1 MISCVCADVLDV
13 EVMVDAPEHPLIC
26 RHLYLPRAPSCD
38 AVPAPQRRSLR
49 DGGGVAEP
57 IPFARASDGVSIAYS
72 TSGTGPVLVLARAWI
87 THLELMWAEASFRRF
102 IEGLGDICTVVRYDG
117 RGNGLSDRAVDLPTL
132 DDLVRDLAAVVDAVS
147 AEPVRLWGSSF
158 GGPVAIA
165 YAARRPERVERLIL
179 EGSFATLHDQLTPA
193 GAGDDDRG
201 RTAAAELA
209 RDRGHRD
216 QLHDRPGAEQP
227 ARTESGAHR
236 RVGRAGDAASPLHA
250 GGADRRPAAAR
261 DLRVPTLVMHRRG
274 SRVFPFHCSRA
285 LAAAIPGARLVALD
299 GIEHNP
305 WEGDSSAALAAMRT
319 FLGGGSTPAPS
330 TVTLL
335 FSDMVS
341 STELL
346 QRLGDTAASQLF
358 REHTGLLTGA
368 VARHRG
374 TFIKQMGDGILA
386 TFTSA
391 SAAVRCAVAVRDE
404 IAVAEHS
411 APTAL
416 QLRIG
421 LAAGEPIPDGDDL
434 FGSVVHLAA
443 RVCTAARPD
452 EVLVTDA
459 VYQLVDAKGFRF
471 GAARS
476 VRLKGFAQPVRV
488 RPVLTA
494 TG

>member
-1 MISCVCADVLDV
+1 M
-13 EVMVDAPEHPLIC
+13 
-26 RHLYLPRAPSCD
+26 
-38 AVPAPQRRSLR
+38 
-49 DGGGVAEP
+49 
-57 IPFARASDGVSIAYS
+57 SIAYS
-72 TSGTGPVLVLARAWI
+72 TSGSGPVLVLARAWI

-193 GAGDDDRG
+193 ERVTMIEVG
-201 RTAAAELA
+201 RLLQSSPEIAATAISYMT
-209 RDRGHRD
+209 D
-216 QLHDRPGAEQP
+216 P
-227 ARTESGAHR
+227 APSSRHER
-236 RVGRAGDAASPLHA
+236 RVARIVASVEPEMLRHLYTL
-250 GGADRRPAAAR
+250 AAR
-261 DLRVPTLVMHRRG
+261 IDVRPLLGDLRVPTLVMHRRG

-285 LAAAIPGARLVALD
+285 LARRSPAPGSSLSTASSTTRGKATAAP
-299 GIEHNP
+299 
-305 WEGDSSAALAAMRT
+305 ALAAMRT
-319 FLGGGSTPAPS
+319 FLGGGATPAPS
-330 TVTLL
+330 TVTLA
-335 FSDMVS
+335 V
-341 STELL
+341 
-346 QRLGDTAASQLF
+346 QRHGLVDRAAAAPG
-358 REHTGLLTGA
+358 RHGGVAAVPGA
-368 VARHRG
+368 HEAPHRG
-374 TFIKQMGDGILA
+374 GGGPPGHVHQADGRRDPRHVH
-386 TFTSA
+386 SA

-404 IAVAEHS
+404 IATRNTS
-411 APTAL
+411 ASTAL

-421 LAAGEPIPDGDDL
+421 LAAGEPLPDGDDL

-443 RVCTAARPD
+443 RVCTAARPE

-476 VRLKGFAQPVRV
+476 VRMKGFAQPVRV

>member
-1 MISCVCADVLDV
+1 M
-13 EVMVDAPEHPLIC
+13 
-26 RHLYLPRAPSCD
+26 
-38 AVPAPQRRSLR
+38 
-49 DGGGVAEP
+49 AEP
-57 IPFARASDGVSIAYS
+57 IPFARAADGVSIAYS
-72 TSGTGPVLVLARAWI
+72 TSGAGPVLVLARAWI

-117 RGNGLSDRAVDLPTL
+117 RGNGLSDRAVELPTL
-132 DDLVRDLAAVVDAVS
+132 DDLVRDFSAVVDAVS
-147 AEPVRLWGSSF
+147 PEPVRLWGSSF

-193 GAGDDDRG
+193 ERVTMIEVG
-201 RTAAAELA
+201 RLLQSSPEIAATAISYMT
-209 RDRGHRD
+209 D
-216 QLHDRPGAEQP
+216 P
-227 ARTESGAHR
+227 APNSRHER
-236 RVGRAGDAASPLHA
+236 RVARIVASVEPEMLRHLYTL
-250 GGADRRPAAAR
+250 AAR
-261 DLRVPTLVMHRRG
+261 IDVRPLLDDLRVPTLVMHRRG
-274 SRVFPFHCSRA
+274 SRVFPFHCSSA
-285 LAAAIPGARLVALD
+285 LAAAIPGAQLVALD

-305 WEGDSSAALAAMRT
+305 WEGDSSSALAAMRT

-346 QRLGDTAASQLF
+346 QRLGDSAASELF
-358 REHTGLLTGA
+358 REHTGLLTRF
-368 VARHRG
+368 VAGHRG

-386 TFTSA
+386 TFISA
-391 SAAVRCAVAVRDE
+391 SAAVQCAVAVRDE
-404 IAVAEHS
+404 IATRNIS

-421 LAAGEPIPDGDDL
+421 LAAGEPLPDGDDL

-476 VRLKGFAQPVRV
+476 VRLKGFAEPVRV
-488 RPVLTA
+488 RPVLAA
-494 TG
+494 TH